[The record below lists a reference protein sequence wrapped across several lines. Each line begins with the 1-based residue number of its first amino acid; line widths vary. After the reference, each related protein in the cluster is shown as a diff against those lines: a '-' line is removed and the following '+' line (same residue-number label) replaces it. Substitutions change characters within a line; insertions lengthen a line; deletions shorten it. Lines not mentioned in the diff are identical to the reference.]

1 MYNWLDDDAQEG
13 RGGDRGGRA
22 LGFLGRRVHTWHEYR
37 ALPHFGGGGIVETEL
52 QIREDPKR
60 RPVRRVQCHPSL
72 PEAICLVVVVATD
85 IFAPSAKNNC
95 EFFGRSGVTVAS
107 AAAPRNNER
116 KKQLEGAKNSA
127 T

>member
-60 RPVRRVQCHPSL
+60 RPVRRVQCHSL
-72 PEAICLVVVVATD
+72 LFTRSHLSRRRRRYGYFCPEC
-85 IFAPSAKNNC
+85 
-95 EFFGRSGVTVAS
+95 
-107 AAAPRNNER
+107 
-116 KKQLEGAKNSA
+116 KKQLRILWPVWSDRRVGRRAAK
-127 T
+127 